1 MSRNEATVDG
11 ESEARRLKVELDRAL
26 ADINAINA
34 FLSHDL
40 RSPMRFI
47 HAFAQLLAESAR
59 GRLTGEDKKNIA
71 FITEGVSQL
80 ERLVAD
86 LLRYT
91 RLERRAPRRER
102 LDMERLFL
110 RVHGKV
116 AKRRGRT
123 AALAVLVE
131 SDVDADPEFAEIA
144 LDELFDNAYKFASP
158 DRSLSIEAGTDA
170 EGRTLFVRD
179 NGIGIDPDRSE
190 EIFQLFRRLSTF
202 GDAEGAGVGLALV
215 RRIAEVHG
223 GRAWVRSRP
232 DAGTS
237 IHVTFGADADA
248 GRGVY

>member
-1 MSRNEATVDG
+1 MGRDDETVHG
-11 ESEARRLKVELDRAL
+11 EDEVRRLRIELDRAL
-26 ADINAINA
+26 ADINAINL

-91 RLERRAPRRER
+91 RLERRAPKCES
-102 LDMERLFL
+102 LDMERLIL
-110 RVHGKV
+110 RIHSRV
-116 AKRRGRT
+116 AKRRGLT
-123 AALAVLVE
+123 ARLAVLVE
-131 SDVDADPEFAEIA
+131 GAVDADPDFVEIA
-144 LDELFDNAYKFASP
+144 LEELFDNAYKFASP
-158 DRSLSIEAGTDA
+158 DRALAIEAGTVP
-170 EGRTLFVRD
+170 EGGTVFVRD
-179 NGIGIDPDRSE
+179 NGIGIDPDRAE

-202 GDAEGAGVGLALV
+202 GDVEGAGVGLALV

-232 DAGTS
+232 NAGAA
-237 IHVTFGADADA
+237 IYVAFGSDKN
-248 GRGVY
+248 